1 MRVATVLGMALVEA
15 PDSTGSPPS
24 TGNPRTVLV
33 VDDESVVR
41 DVIVRYLRHEGFETL
56 EAADGAT
63 ACRLL
68 ETQCPDL
75 VVLDIMIPEP
85 NGLELCRLIRSNGD
99 LPVVLL
105 TARGE
110 ESDRI
115 TGLELGA
122 DDYVVKPFSPRELVI
137 RVKSIL
143 RRSSRTVVPV
153 VRHIESSGLSMDADR
168 REVLCEGR
176 DAGLTPTE
184 FDLLWCMASHPNVVF
199 SREQLLA
206 QVWGY
211 EAALDAGTAT
221 VTVHIRRL
229 REKIEE
235 DPSSPRRVTTV
246 WGLGYRFTP

>member
-1 MRVATVLGMALVEA
+1 MALVET
-15 PDSTGSPPS
+15 PETTGSSGS
-24 TGNPRTVLV
+24 TGNAPLVLV
-33 VDDESVVR
+33 VDDDSVVR
-41 DVIVRYLRHEGFETL
+41 DVIVRYLHHEGFETL

-63 ACRLL
+63 ARRVI
-68 ETQCPDL
+68 ETQGPDL

-85 NGLELCRLIRSNGD
+85 NGLELCRAIRSNGD

-122 DDYVVKPFSPRELVI
+122 DDYVVKPFSPRELVV

-143 RRSSRTVVPV
+143 RRSHRTAVPAI
-153 VRHIESSGLSMDADR
+153 RHIEAGGLSLDAER
-168 REVLCEGR
+168 REVLREGR

-184 FDLLWCMASHPNVVF
+184 FDLLWCLASHPNVVF

-221 VTVHIRRL
+221 VTVHVRRL
-229 REKIEE
+229 REKIED
-235 DPSSPRRVTTV
+235 DPSAPRRVTTV

>member
-1 MRVATVLGMALVEA
+1 MALVEA
-15 PDSTGSPPS
+15 PESTGSSPS
-24 TGNPRTVLV
+24 TENPPRVLV

-63 ACRLL
+63 ARHLI
-68 ETQCPDL
+68 ETQSPDL

-143 RRSSRTVVPV
+143 RRSSRTVIPA
-153 VRHIESSGLSMDADR
+153 VRHIEAGGLSMDAER
-168 REVLCEGR
+168 REVLWAGR

-221 VTVHIRRL
+221 VTVHVRRL